1 MSSETSLTYGIDDLR
16 RIMARLRDPD
26 RGCPWDLKQDF
37 GTIASFTLEET
48 YELID
53 AIESEQ
59 FDQVK
64 DELGDVLFQI
74 IFYAQLG
81 VEQGLFDFDSIVDGI
96 AKKLLRRHPHVFTDS
111 DIESQSNTDISI
123 AEVKDNWERIKK
135 EERQA
140 RDRPHML
147 DDIPRALPALPR
159 AQKLQKRVSRIGF
172 DWATAAGVL
181 DKVQEEI
188 SELEAA
194 LVEGEA
200 EDIESEMG
208 DLLFSAVNLSR
219 HLGVDAETALRRAT
233 HRFEQR
239 FRMMEES
246 AQSDGSSL
254 ELESAEQLEARWE
267 LAKLALLQQ

>member
-172 DWATAAGVL
+172 DWATAAAVM

>member
-111 DIESQSNTDISI
+111 DIESQSTTGISI

-140 RDRPHML
+140 RDRPYML

-172 DWATAAGVL
+172 DWATAAAVM

>member
-172 DWATAAGVL
+172 DWATAAAVM

-239 FRMMEES
+239 VRMMEES

>member
-172 DWATAAGVL
+172 DWATAAAVM

-200 EDIESEMG
+200 KDIESEMG